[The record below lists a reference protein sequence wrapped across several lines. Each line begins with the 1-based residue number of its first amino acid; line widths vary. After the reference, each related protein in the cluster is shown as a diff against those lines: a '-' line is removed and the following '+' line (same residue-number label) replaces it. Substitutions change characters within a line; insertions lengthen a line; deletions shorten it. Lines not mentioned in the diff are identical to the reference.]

1 MTDDIAAIN
10 RQLTRLSRRLAVAS
24 NLYRKECQKAAES
37 RSDYDVS
44 KAKTMLKS
52 ALKTASERQAEA
64 TVVCE
69 TEMREARINEAMR
82 DATKERL
89 RALESVLNATQTRAS
104 FLKEEMR
111 LAGKD
116 Y

>member
-1 MTDDIAAIN
+1 
-10 RQLTRLSRRLAVAS
+10 
-24 NLYRKECQKAAES
+24 LYFKACRKAADS

-44 KAKTMLKS
+44 KAKAMLKS
-52 ALKTASERQAEA
+52 ALKTAVDRQAEA
-64 TVVCE
+64 TLTCE
-69 TEMREARINEAMR
+69 TEMRSARVDEALR

-89 RALESVLNATQTRAS
+89 RALEAVLNAMQTKAS
-104 FLKEEMR
+104 FLKAEMK